1 MPGRLAEGIAAT
13 REVMMSNSKFMPR
26 LTLLGV
32 ALLLGACTVLPTG
45 PSVMVLP
52 GTGQSF
58 ENFRTDDM
66 DCRQFAQYQIGG
78 KTAGDAAKESAI
90 TSAAVGTAVGALAG
104 AAIGGNSKGAAIGA
118 GAGLLM
124 GSASG
129 TDASRASTVGTQ
141 RQYDNAYIQ
150 CMYSKGHRVP
160 VPANMSYSA
169 PVRSQ
174 AQPQDANI
182 PPPPPGSPPP
192 PPANVR

>member
-1 MPGRLAEGIAAT
+1 
-13 REVMMSNSKFMPR
+13 MSNRKFMPR
-26 LTLLGV
+26 LTLLGTV
-32 ALLLGACTVLPTG
+32 LLLGACTVLPTG

-52 GTGQSF
+52 GTGQTF
-58 ENFRTDDM
+58 ERFRADDM
-66 DCRQFAQYQIGG
+66 DCRQFAQYQVGG
-78 KTAGDAAKESAI
+78 KTAGDAAKESAV

-124 GSASG
+124 GSATG

-141 RQYDNAYIQ
+141 RQYDNSYIQ